1 MKQIVHVMYHL
12 SMAAILIYLANH
24 FMGFVY
30 IPKWVVYTILIVG
43 AISFF
48 ANAMIRRFELKKRQ
62 EEDEQR
68 LNE

>member
-1 MKQIVHVMYHL
+1 MKQVIHVLYHL

-24 FMGFVY
+24 FLGFVI

-48 ANAMIRRFELKKRQ
+48 ANAMIRRSELKKRQ
-62 EEDEQR
+62 EDEQGR
-68 LNE
+68 INE